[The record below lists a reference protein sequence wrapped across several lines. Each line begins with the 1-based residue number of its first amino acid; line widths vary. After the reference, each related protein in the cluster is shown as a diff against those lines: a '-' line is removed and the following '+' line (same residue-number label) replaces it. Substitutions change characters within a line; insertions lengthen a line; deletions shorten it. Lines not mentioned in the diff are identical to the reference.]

1 MIYKTISNYKD
12 ATKDFLENEKQF
24 HLGVIPTEQ
33 SNTITKNLSATI
45 MKDTAKGVK
54 TIFNADKYIA
64 SVSRGQFATPEFQA
78 FVDDIKRCMDER
90 KKVVFSSVGA
100 SGRMA
105 IQMDGA
111 WRGFWQGL
119 VNKVPNHRFEFL
131 EMAEVVSSFITG
143 GDRALVRSVENFED
157 YMTFGAKQV
166 DEAEMGPGDVLVAL
180 SECGLSASING
191 SAVRGYELGVKTYY
205 LHCNPEKILRKY
217 LDRARAVFECI
228 DEYNK
233 NKAKGIDNGKYIV
246 KIPLFVGNMAVSG
259 STRMQVTTVELLTV
273 GAALEVAANRWL
285 QENLTEQE
293 LAVVNNGK
301 EVLTLEQYADAFESL
316 NKQLSSGKAL
326 KGLAK
331 AVEFEVGTYSQHGL
345 VTYITHDYLLDIMTD
360 TTERQP
366 TFTLPP
372 FKKFK
377 EVTDNLSWAYIKDP
391 LYPNE
396 VAWQHVFR
404 RPIKGLE
411 WTKEDYVEMKASQDI
426 INNPPLVAG
435 SEVLEYVIGNEDD
448 PSRYSRPCSQLVLID
463 INGSATPEIIKWY
476 KKELV
481 KYTGGIVLRFGQIP
495 EEKIDKNEIRVPVE
509 LPRTCTDIMYH
520 MLVKVAF
527 NALSTGTM
535 AKMGRVF
542 GNWMVQ
548 VLPTNKKLI
557 DRSSRIIAS
566 LAKIPYEKAV
576 EEFFISYYNR
586 KPEDEYRESYVIET
600 LTRLGFDPNADIK

>member
-1 MIYKTISNYKD
+1 MIYKTITNYKE

-33 SNTITKNLSATI
+33 SNPLTKNLSATI
-45 MKDTAKGVK
+45 AKDTAKGVK
-54 TIFNADKYIA
+54 TILSADKYIA
-64 SVSRGQFATPEFQA
+64 KVAGEQFKTPEFEA
-78 FVDDIKRCMDER
+78 FVADIKRCMDER
-90 KKVVFSSVGA
+90 RKVVFSSVGA

-111 WRGFWQGL
+111 WRSFWQGL
-119 VNKVPNHRFEFL
+119 VDKIPAHRFEFL
-131 EMAEVVSSFITG
+131 EMAEVVSSFTTG

-166 DEAEMGPGDVLVAL
+166 DEAEMTPGDVLVAL

-191 SAVRGYELGVKTYY
+191 SAVRGYELGIKTYY
-205 LHCNPEKILRKY
+205 LHCNPENILRTH
-217 LDRARAVFECI
+217 LDRARKVFECL
-228 DEYNK
+228 DEYAE

-259 STRMQVTTVELLTV
+259 STRMQVTTVELLAA

-293 LAVVNNGK
+293 LAVINK
-301 EVLTLEQYADAFESL
+301 QMISLDEYAEAFTSL

-331 AVEFEVGTYSQHGL
+331 AVDFEVETYNNKGL
-345 VTYITHDYLLDIMTD
+345 VTYITHEYLLDIMTD

-372 FKKFK
+372 FRKYADTTS
-377 EVTDNLSWAYIKDP
+377 EVSWAYIKDP

-396 VAWQHVFR
+396 VAWQQVFR

-411 WTKEDYVEMKASQDI
+411 WTKEDYIQMEANEDI
-426 INNPPLVAG
+426 INNPPKVSG
-435 SEVLEYVIGNEDD
+435 DEVLEYVIGNEDD
-448 PSRYSRPCSQLVLID
+448 PSRYSNPHAKLVLID
-463 INGSATPEIIKWY
+463 VNGSATPEVVAWY
-476 KKELV
+476 KKEVV
-481 KYTGGIVLRFGQIP
+481 KYAGGVVIRFGQISDA
-495 EEKIDKNEIRVPVE
+495 KIDKNEIRIPVE

-520 MLVKVAF
+520 LLVKVAF

-557 DRSSRIIAS
+557 DRSSRIIAN
-566 LAKIPYEKAV
+566 LAKIPYEQAV
-576 EEFFISYYNR
+576 EEFFYSYYNR

-600 LTRLGFDPNADIK
+600 LRRLGFDPKADIK